1 MATKHRTPWAL
12 LALVF
17 ATACGDGPPPES
29 ALDGYRVLGLIA
41 DPPELPPDGQ
51 VTLTAVDYDTE
62 GRPATYAWTLC
73 LYSLGSRAQFACI
86 DPALEQALPETG
98 PTATINFGPDGIDFQ
113 RRFEA
118 ASPLVGLDGE
128 PLTLEEGVDV
138 VVGLTAE
145 VKESR
150 KVVIYK
156 RIRLRT
162 EGTPNQNPSITD
174 FVVPPTVA
182 PDTEVEL
189 SVVLSDDSSET
200 YEEASSGRTFTE
212 RLLVN
217 FYADGGELAMRG
229 PFDETTTDTT
239 WQTPKEA
246 GPVTLFVAVRDGR
259 GGVAIERRTV
269 QVGP

>member
-1 MATKHRTPWAL
+1 MRRSGKYLAVMAAL
-12 LALVF
+12 LSMVG
-17 ATACGDGPPPES
+17 CGDGPPPES
-29 ALDGYRVLGLIA
+29 ALIGYRVLGIIA
-41 DPPELPPDGQ
+41 DRPELPPDGR
-51 VTLTAVDYDTE
+51 VTLTAVDYRPGDT
-62 GRPATYAWTLC
+62 PATYAWTLC
-73 LYSLGSRAQFACI
+73 LYSLGSRAQFACA
-86 DPALEQALPETG
+86 DPALEQTLPETG
-98 PTATINFGPDGIDFQ
+98 PTATIDFGPEGIDFQ

-128 PLTLEEGVDV
+128 PLSLEDGVDV

-145 VKESR
+145 VPGDR
-150 KVVIYK
+150 KVLIYK

-162 EGTPNQNPSITD
+162 EGTPNQNPVIAD

-182 PDTEVEL
+182 PATEVEL
-189 SVVLSDDSSET
+189 AVTLGEGTPET
-200 YEEASSGRTFTE
+200 YEEASTGRTYTE

-217 FYADGGELAMRG
+217 FYADAGELAMRG
-229 PFDETTTDTT
+229 PFDEGTLDTT
-239 WQTPKEA
+239 WQAPAEA